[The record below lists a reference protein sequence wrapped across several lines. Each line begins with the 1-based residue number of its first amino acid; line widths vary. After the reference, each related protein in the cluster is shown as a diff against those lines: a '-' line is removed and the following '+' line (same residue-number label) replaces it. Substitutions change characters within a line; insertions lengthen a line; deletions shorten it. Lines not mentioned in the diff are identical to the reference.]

1 MSYFISKYRG
11 VIQILILKINCLLEI
26 FFINKINFI
35 FFQCIQ
41 IADTLCFYKT
51 FCL

>member
-1 MSYFISKYRG
+1 MSCFISNYG
-11 VIQILILKINCLLEI
+11 DIIQVLILKINFLLEI

-41 IADTLCFYKT
+41 IADTLCFCKT